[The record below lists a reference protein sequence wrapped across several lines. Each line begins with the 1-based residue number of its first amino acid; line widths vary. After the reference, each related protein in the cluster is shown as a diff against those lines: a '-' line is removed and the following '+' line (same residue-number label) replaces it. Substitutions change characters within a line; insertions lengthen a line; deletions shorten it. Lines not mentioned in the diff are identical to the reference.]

1 MFFCTIPV
9 DFNSSTYLPNLPN
22 TTIVI
27 CKPLT
32 LQNVLL
38 FRGSGASSSDDYH
51 NPHTVV
57 NATEDVLTLV
67 QSVCT
72 GNVRGPGLVVAY
84 GTLGEAI
91 ARCYTTSLLDLG
103 GVTQHI
109 HSEVSGKGAIK
120 PPFVVLLVPDSAKN
134 IHHFGPDGE
143 TLVRTYEFEDDVS
156 SALLASAKEYLDAK
170 ENSLEALGL
179 TGPAAPVKIEWYVRD
194 SQSTQALYAL
204 STENP
209 HYSIF

>member
-1 MFFCTIPV
+1 M
-9 DFNSSTYLPNLPN
+9 
-22 TTIVI
+22 
-27 CKPLT
+27 
-32 LQNVLL
+32 
-38 FRGSGASSSDDYH
+38 
-51 NPHTVV
+51 

-91 ARCYTTSLLDLG
+91 ARCYTTSLLNLG
-103 GVTQHI
+103 GVNQHV

-120 PPFVVLLVPDSAKN
+120 PPYVVLLVPYSAKDSDL
-134 IHHFGPDGE
+134 GPDGKI
-143 TLVRTYEFEDDVS
+143 LVRKYEFEDDVS
-156 SALLASAKEYLDAK
+156 NALLASAKEYLGAK

-179 TGPAAPVKIEWYVRD
+179 KGQAAPVKIEWYVRD
-194 SQSTQALYAL
+194 SQSTQSLYAL